1 MSQPRHSRADHPA
14 RKKRRWSHWYSRG
27 ILLTMAAWSYL
38 SARAQY
44 ERGIYF
50 WHNGHGF
57 SVYYAQVYAAAV
69 ALVFVALMPWD
80 WILRRMVESLRLKR
94 AGMPHPQYA
103 RHHHPEGNTSEK

>member
-1 MSQPRHSRADHPA
+1 
-14 RKKRRWSHWYSRG
+14 
-27 ILLTMAAWSYL
+27 MAAWSYL

-69 ALVFVALMPWD
+69 ALVVAALMPWD
-80 WILRRMVESLRLKR
+80 WILRRMVESLTPKR
-94 AGMPHPQYA
+94 PGMPHPRYA
-103 RHHHPEGNTSEK
+103 RHQRNDGAASEK